1 MARNKLNRS
10 IGNPGIKL
18 NMAMFGFA
26 LRHYQDH
33 PAEYVKDFGTHSVV
47 RALSIWKARVKAQ
60 REKKD
65 ET

>member
-1 MARNKLNRS
+1 MARKKLNIS
-10 IGNPGIKL
+10 L

-33 PAEYVKDFGTHSVV
+33 VEDYIRDFGTHSVV
-47 RALSIWKARVKAQ
+47 RALSIWKARVKAR

-65 ET
+65 EA